1 MGFFPWTSAGIGSIL
16 RMTALLIRKKLKN
29 IKRGILY
36 CHMLISRFL
45 LVKQFLFCL
54 ANFKMFGS
62 RNVSSPVPF
71 LSTSMLNNSEKQYR
85 DFSLIKR
92 FLRYVRKISKGS
104 LVNVSPCL
112 VLNVDYLTARLPDAE
127 MAKTLLAANQQS
139 RNALHQVLKKK
150 KKLSAVIL
158 RIILLL

>member
-1 MGFFPWTSAGIGSIL
+1 
-16 RMTALLIRKKLKN
+16 
-29 IKRGILY
+29 
-36 CHMLISRFL
+36 MLISRFL

-71 LSTSMLNNSEKQYR
+71 VFASKLNNFEKQYR

-104 LVNVSPCL
+104 LVNDSPCL
-112 VLNVDYLTARLPDAE
+112 VLNVDYLTARLPDVE
-127 MAKTLLAANQQS
+127 MAKTLLAVNQQS
-139 RNALHQVLKKK
+139 ERSTLSIKKK
-150 KKLSAVIL
+150 KKVKCSNLKNHFTSLSTMPQPTL
-158 RIILLL
+158 LFLLLFPSHQILTVLMLCFS